1 MEPKQKNKPNALV
14 ISLVALVALMI
25 VIYFIFVLFFPTVF
39 DSMNTGELQPVKP
52 E

>member
-14 ISLVALVALMI
+14 ISLVGLVALMI
-25 VIYFIFVLFFPTVF
+25 ILYFIFVMFFPTIF
-39 DSMNTGELQPVKP
+39 DGLNTGELQPVKP

>member
-14 ISLVALVALMI
+14 IALIALVALMI
-25 VIYFIFVLFFPTVF
+25 VIYFILVMFFPAVF
-39 DSMNTGELQPVKP
+39 DGMTTGDLQPVKS